1 MMTAT
6 LRSVTEALHLRP
18 AAEGD
23 VLPLLALINGYADRG
38 QLLKRS
44 EESLRGRLSDFVV
57 ADAGDAGI
65 VGCGAL
71 TELGPGLGEV
81 RSLAVREDHAGRG
94 LGHRIVDR
102 LVEDAARRGFAQ
114 VLALTRRVSFF
125 EALGF
130 APTERERFLE
140 KLQVDCAACP
150 MNLCCDETALV
161 KSVPA
166 PKPGGEETEDLAWK
180 L

>member
-1 MMTAT
+1 MTDRHT
-6 LRSVTEALHLRP
+6 PRLRP
-18 AAEGD
+18 ATETD
-23 VLPLLALINGYADRG
+23 VPALLALINGYAERG
-38 QLLKRS
+38 QLLKRT
-44 EESLRGRLSDFVV
+44 EESLRSRLSDFVV
-57 ADAGDAGI
+57 AVTGDGGI

-81 RSLAVREDHAGRG
+81 RSLAVREDQAGRG
-94 LGHRIVDR
+94 LGRRIVER
-102 LVEDAARRGFAQ
+102 LVEEGARMGFSQ

-130 APTERERFLE
+130 APTARERFLE

-150 MNLCCDETALV
+150 VNLCCDETALV
-161 KSVPA
+161 KAVPL
-166 PKPGGEETEDLAWK
+166 PKPAGEETEDLAWT

>member
-1 MMTAT
+1 MTDR
-6 LRSVTEALHLRP
+6 LRLRP
-18 AAEGD
+18 AEPGD
-23 VLPLLALINGYADRG
+23 VPALLALINGYAERG
-38 QLLKRS
+38 QLLKRT

-57 ADAGDAGI
+57 ADSGDAGI
-65 VGCGAL
+65 VGCGGL
-71 TELGPGLGEV
+71 TELGPGLAEV
-81 RSLAVREDHAGRG
+81 RSLAVRDDHAGRG
-94 LGHRIVDR
+94 LGRRIVER
-102 LVEDAARRGFAQ
+102 LVEDATRRGFAQ

-161 KSVPA
+161 KSVPLA
-166 PKPGGEETEDLAWK
+166 KTAGEETEERAWT